1 MITPNVYNLRVD
13 SDTRNHKGSFIQ
25 DTVYQLIEIDSSGW
39 ALICQD
45 QTTCHYVDPVCLQE
59 TPT

>member
-1 MITPNVYNLRVD
+1 MIIPNVYYLRVD

-25 DTVYQLIEIDSSGW
+25 DTVYQSIEIDPSGW
-39 ALICQD
+39 ALTCQD
-45 QTTCHYVDPVCLQE
+45 QAICYYVDPVCLQE

>member
-1 MITPNVYNLRVD
+1 MD
-13 SDTRNHKGSFIQ
+13 SDTRNHKGPFIQ

-45 QTTCHYVDPVCLQE
+45 QATCYYVDPVCLQE

>member
-1 MITPNVYNLRVD
+1 MITPDVYYLRVD

-45 QTTCHYVDPVCLQE
+45 QATCYYVDPICLQE